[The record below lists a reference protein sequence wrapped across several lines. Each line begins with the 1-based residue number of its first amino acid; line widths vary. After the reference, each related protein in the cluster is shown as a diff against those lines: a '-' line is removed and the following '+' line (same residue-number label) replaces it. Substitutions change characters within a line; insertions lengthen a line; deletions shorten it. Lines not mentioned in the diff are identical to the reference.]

1 MKKILFL
8 TLAAATLFSCAKDQ
22 LLTQNREA
30 ITFENAFVDNATKAL
45 DPSITTTSLESFVV
59 YGTIQGD
66 EKNADGQVIAPVVNI
81 FPGVTVSGSS
91 TTSWTYDDNATQ
103 YWIAGN
109 TYNFAAVVNGKVAVD
124 ANNGMPASIAYDAET
139 QTDLL
144 YATASANGVADS
156 NPKVAFTFDHLL
168 SKVKFTFNNNSASY
182 SNSGYTYKVTNLQV
196 VDAGKDAVYTVS
208 STWEEPSSKYT
219 ANFGNIV
226 SAGTTDDEGAVNI
239 APQGSYSSNYER
251 LMIPSTKKVTV
262 KCRIALLY
270 GEKEVDVENYK
281 QEISLNLEAGHAYNF
296 VLSARVGE
304 PIEFTVAKVEG
315 WDTTN
320 GEKTL

>member
-30 ITFENAFVDNATKAL
+30 ITFENAFVDNATKAI
-45 DPSITTTSLESFVV
+45 DPSITTTTLNSFVV
-59 YGTIQGD
+59 YGTTQGD
-66 EKNADGQVIAPVVNI
+66 EKNADGEVIAPVVNI

-109 TYNFAAVVNGKVAVD
+109 TYNFAAVVNGEVAVD

-144 YATASANGVADS
+144 YATASANGVADI

-168 SKVKFTFNNNSASY
+168 SKVKFTFKNTSLAETNT
-182 SNSGYTYKVTNLQV
+182 GYTYKVTDIQV
-196 VDAGKDAVYTVS
+196 LEAGKKATYTMTGKWAAPT
-208 STWEEPSSKYT
+208 STYT
-219 ANFGNIV
+219 AAFGHIV
-226 SAGTTDDEGAVNI
+226 SAGTTTAEDAVNV
-239 APQGSYSSNYER
+239 ASNTSYSSNYER
-251 LMIPSTKKVTV
+251 LMIPSTTNVTV
-262 KCRIALLY
+262 SCRIALLY
-270 GEKEVDVENYK
+270 GNQEVDVNNYS
-281 QEISLNLEAGHAYNF
+281 EEVTLNLEPGQAYNF
-296 VLSARVGE
+296 ILSASVGE
-304 PIEFTVAKVEG
+304 PIEFTVTKVNE
-315 WDTTN
+315 WDTTS
-320 GEKTL
+320 GETTL